1 MKTNLLLLLVL
12 GFTFLAGGCLVVA
25 AGAVGAG
32 IVYTTGDDSSS
43 VYFDC
48 SRDEV
53 FDASVAELDAQG
65 SVDVRNRQESLIEGT
80 VDDASVTI
88 RLERPSS
95 AMVRVTV
102 SARKHLVGITPAPKI
117 AERVANG
124 IVERLRVAG
133 P

>member
-1 MKTNLLLLLVL
+1 MKTDLLLFLLLASLLV
-12 GFTFLAGGCLVVA
+12 AGGCLVVA

-32 IVYTTGDDSSS
+32 IVYTTADDSSS
-43 VYFDC
+43 VYFDR

-53 FDASVAELDAQG
+53 YVACVAELDAQG
-65 SVDVRNRQESLIEGT
+65 SVEVRNRQESLIEGT
-80 VDDASVTI
+80 VDDASVKI
-88 RLERPSS
+88 KLERPSS

-102 SARKHLVGITPAPKI
+102 SARKHLVGVTPAPRI

-124 IVERLRVAG
+124 IADRLRVAE